1 MTNVFNA
8 GLSAVESQ
16 AEKLRQ
22 EAVNIIQYFKL
33 KETATNFTKSFSRI
47 LHPSG
52 HLTVD
57 VNLDLAPELQILA
70 EKFLYI
76 IPLCFILLLIIIA
89 AVLMITCK
97 ARRENCGYCVND
109 YYRDNKADDSIY

>member
-8 GLSAVESQ
+8 GLSVVESQ
-16 AEKLRQ
+16 AQKIRE

-33 KETATNFTKSFSRI
+33 EETAKNLTKSFTKI

-52 HLTVD
+52 QLTVN
-57 VNLDLAPELQILA
+57 VNLDLAPDLHILA

-76 IPLCFILLLIIIA
+76 IPLCFVFLLIIIA
-89 AVLMITCK
+89 CIFMLTCK
-97 ARRENCGYCVND
+97 AKREYCGYCVDD
-109 YYRDNKADDSIY
+109 YYRDNKADESIY